1 MVGAEWRCNGLK
13 AEHSRCHLVG
23 HSSLKVFGGRPVLSC
38 ISSASRHRV
47 TITHG
52 ETSRS
57 LVSGLR
63 AFHPPLAD
71 HSWSERACITRWG
84 GGIVMRDENR
94 EYDWC
99 GSPQSS
105 VLSFVFDW
113 SQSLTRYRI
122 WEKYFCRR
130 GEFRFPT
137 FFLLAFDVGYNISLW
152 RGVARE
158 TIL

>member
-1 MVGAEWRCNGLK
+1 MAVQRVKSWALKMSFSRTFLSQGLWGSTGVVVYLFRF
-13 AEHSRCHLVG
+13 E
-23 HSSLKVFGGRPVLSC
+23 
-38 ISSASRHRV
+38 ASRHDNPRRNLEKSRFR
-47 TITHG
+47 ITSVPFPSG
-52 ETSRS
+52 RS
-57 LVSGLR
+57 LVVGESLYYKMR
-63 AFHPPLAD
+63 
-71 HSWSERACITRWG
+71 

>member
-1 MVGAEWRCNGLK
+1 MAVQRVKSWALKMSFSRTFLSQGLWGSTGVVVYLFRF
-13 AEHSRCHLVG
+13 E
-23 HSSLKVFGGRPVLSC
+23 
-38 ISSASRHRV
+38 ASRHDNPRRNLEKSRFR
-47 TITHG
+47 ITSVPFPSG
-52 ETSRS
+52 RS
-57 LVSGLR
+57 LVVGESLYYKMR
-63 AFHPPLAD
+63 
-71 HSWSERACITRWG
+71 

-99 GSPQSS
+99 GAPQSS

>member
-1 MVGAEWRCNGLK
+1 MAVQRVKSWALKMSFSRTFLSQGLWGSTGVVVYLFRF
-13 AEHSRCHLVG
+13 E
-23 HSSLKVFGGRPVLSC
+23 
-38 ISSASRHRV
+38 ASRHDNPRRNLEKSRFR
-47 TITHG
+47 ITSVPSTPG
-52 ETSRS
+52 RS
-57 LVSGLR
+57 LVVGESLYYKMR
-63 AFHPPLAD
+63 
-71 HSWSERACITRWG
+71 

>member
-1 MVGAEWRCNGLK
+1 MAVQRVKSWALKMSFSRTFLSQGLWGS
-13 AEHSRCHLVG
+13 AGVVVYLFRFE
-23 HSSLKVFGGRPVLSC
+23 
-38 ISSASRHRV
+38 ASRHDNPRRNLEKSRFR
-47 TITHG
+47 ITSVPSPSG
-52 ETSRS
+52 RS
-57 LVSGLR
+57 LVVGESLYYKMR
-63 AFHPPLAD
+63 
-71 HSWSERACITRWG
+71 

-158 TIL
+158 TVL

>member
-1 MVGAEWRCNGLK
+1 MAVQRVKSWALKMSFSRTFLSQGLWGSTGVVVYLFRF
-13 AEHSRCHLVG
+13 E
-23 HSSLKVFGGRPVLSC
+23 
-38 ISSASRHRV
+38 ASRHDNPRRNLEKSRFR
-47 TITHG
+47 ITSVPS
-52 ETSRS
+52 TPS
-57 LVSGLR
+57 
-63 AFHPPLAD
+63 PLAD

>member
-1 MVGAEWRCNGLK
+1 MAVQRVKSWALKMSFSRTFLSQGLWGSTGVVVYLFRF
-13 AEHSRCHLVG
+13 E
-23 HSSLKVFGGRPVLSC
+23 
-38 ISSASRHRV
+38 ASRHDNPRWNLEKSRFR
-47 TITHG
+47 ITSVPFPSG
-52 ETSRS
+52 RS
-57 LVSGLR
+57 LVVGESLYYKMR
-63 AFHPPLAD
+63 
-71 HSWSERACITRWG
+71 

-99 GSPQSS
+99 GAPQSS

>member
-1 MVGAEWRCNGLK
+1 MAVQRVKSWALKMSFSRTFLSQGLWGSTGVVVYLFRF
-13 AEHSRCHLVG
+13 E
-23 HSSLKVFGGRPVLSC
+23 
-38 ISSASRHRV
+38 AS
-47 TITHG
+47 ITHG

-63 AFHPPLAD
+63 AFHSPLAD